1 MDLNEVAIFIKVVQ
15 VGSFSQAAKQ
25 LGMPNSTV
33 SSKISSL
40 EKRLGT
46 TLITRTTRRLNITPA
61 GLTYFKKCL
70 QGLEEIK
77 AGEDEIAAS
86 QGEPQG
92 LLRITAPVELG
103 GSILPSII
111 CDFKNKYPKVNIE
124 VILTDRRVELLT
136 EGVDLAIRA
145 GELKDSTL
153 IGKKLGQ
160 SSFLPFASPKYLKQ
174 HGEPSHP
181 RDLKNYQCLHFTPLG
196 SETWKL
202 VGPKGSLNVSVP
214 GQIIINDLTMVKA
227 LTVAGTGIS
236 LLPSFF
242 CSQEAT
248 SGKLVR
254 ILPGWQ
260 TAPSPVH
267 FVYPA
272 QKFVSSKLS
281 AFINLATD
289 PVKQMLFEGKNR

>member
-33 SSKISSL
+33 SSKVSSL

-46 TLITRTTRRLNITPA
+46 TLITRTTRRLNVTPA
-61 GLTYFKKCL
+61 GLAYFKKCL

-77 AGEDEIAAS
+77 AGEDEIAAT

-92 LLRITAPVELG
+92 LLRVTAPVELG
-103 GSILPSII
+103 GTILPPIV
-111 CDFKNKYPKVNIE
+111 CDYRSKFPKVSVE

-136 EGVDLAIRA
+136 EAVDLAIRA

-160 SSFLPFASPKYLKQ
+160 SSFIPFASPKYIKQ
-174 HGEPSHP
+174 NGQPNHP
-181 RDLKNYQCLHFTPLG
+181 RDLKNHQCLHFTPLG
-196 SETWKL
+196 SEVWKL
-202 VGPKGSLNVSVP
+202 TGPKGSLNVAVP
-214 GQIIINDLTMVKA
+214 GQVIINDLTMLKA
-227 LTVAGTGIS
+227 LTIAGTGIS

-242 CSQEAT
+242 CSQEVS

-254 ILPGWQ
+254 ILSGWQ

-281 AFINLATD
+281 AFINLATE
-289 PVKQMLFEGKNR
+289 PIKQMLFESRNR